1 MIRKPLLALALAA
14 LVVPAATAAPA
25 LSVDEIVAKH
35 FAAQGGVEKL
45 KKVQTWRMTGKMTMG
60 PGMEAVVTMSRKR
73 PARSRLEFSANG
85 MTGIRVI
92 DGQNS
97 WQFMPFMGQAAPERL
112 RGEELAD
119 AVEQADFDGPLM
131 DWKEKGHALEL
142 VGTEPVEG
150 ADAHKL
156 KLTRKGGKVEYF
168 YLDAET
174 YLTVKREAKRNVRG
188 TEIEGDAWLSDYK
201 EVAGMMVPFTTS
213 QGMKGSERRQAM
225 SFDKIEA
232 DVAIDGARFAIPGAS
247 TAAPVDSAKAAP
259 AKAGAA
265 KKGK

>member
-1 MIRKPLLALALAA
+1 MFRKPLLAIALAA
-14 LVVPAATAAPA
+14 LVVPSASAARAAT
-25 LSVDEIVAKH
+25 VDEIVAKH
-35 FAAQGGVEKL
+35 FEAQGGVEKL

-60 PGMEAVVTMSRKR
+60 AGMEAVVTMERKR
-73 PARSRLEFSANG
+73 PATSRLEFSAGG
-85 MTGIRVI
+85 MTGVRVVN
-92 DGQNS
+92 GANS
-97 WQFMPFMGQAAPERL
+97 WQLMPFMGQAAPEPL

-131 DWKEKGHALEL
+131 DWKAKGHTLEL
-142 VGTEPVEG
+142 AGTEPVEG
-150 ADAHKL
+150 ADAFKL
-156 KLTRKGGKVEYF
+156 KLTRKGGKVEYL

-174 YLTVKREAKRNVRG
+174 YLTVKREAKRFIRG
-188 TEIEGDAWLSDYK
+188 SEVEGEAWLSDYK

-232 DVAIDGARFAIPGAS
+232 DVAIDGARFAMPGAS